1 MNVFAMER
9 TIQAFKSRK
18 PLNKHDLFLFLGQIN
33 GIPDGWVRYMI
44 RQLIGIAYRELVSK
58 GAFTVPNLCNM
69 KIRTLPAARGRGAG
83 KKEVVGKVQK
93 VKAKPLRR
101 KLVVKP
107 HVCLKNQALL

>member
-9 TIQAFKSRK
+9 SIQAFKSRK

-44 RQLIGIAYRELVSK
+44 RHLIGIAHRELESK

-69 KIRTLPAARGRGAG
+69 KIRTLPATRPR
-83 KKEVVGKVQK
+83 KKTVFGKVQK

-107 HVCLKNQALL
+107 HVFLKKQALL